1 YRGGAIRHSTRRPPM
16 SIEAPKVHVHMTV
29 SNLEKSRAFYEKF
42 FGTAPVKVK
51 PGYVKFL
58 PPFGPLNLALSE
70 AAPVES
76 RGHVDH
82 MGIQVE
88 SAELVMREL
97 AGPSCTQMLGDLGA
111 DVIKVERPGVGD
123 ETRTWGPPFLRDA
136 RGVETAESGYY
147 LSANRNKRS
156 ITINFAKP
164 EGAALVR
171 RLLTRADVL

>member
-1 YRGGAIRHSTRRPPM
+1 M

-58 PPFGPLNLALSE
+58 PPLGPLNLALSE

-82 MGIQVE
+82 MRTQLE
-88 SAELVMREL
+88 PAELVMRARPRVSA
-97 AGPSCTQMLGDLGA
+97 AGVP
-111 DVIKVERPGVGD
+111 
-123 ETRTWGPPFLRDA
+123 A
-136 RGVETAESGYY
+136 RGD
-147 LSANRNKRS
+147 
-156 ITINFAKP
+156 
-164 EGAALVR
+164 VR
-171 RLLTRADVL
+171 VRCR

>member
-1 YRGGAIRHSTRRPPM
+1 M

-88 SAELVMREL
+88 SAEIVMREL
-97 AGPSCTQMLGDLGA
+97 ARVKAAGLPVREEM
-111 DVIKVERPGVGD
+111 GVNCCHANQD
-123 ETRTWGPPFLRDA
+123 KFWVQDPD
-136 RGVETAESGYY
+136 GVEWEVYHLNYDLEDEVTGD
-147 LSANRNKRS
+147 
-156 ITINFAKP
+156 AKP
-164 EGAALVR
+164 AAKGLQ
-171 RLLTRADVL
+171 LAKSNSCCAS